1 MKERNKKLI
10 KRASVVA
17 WFLEL
22 LYWANTAA
30 YFCWLLGVWYYSP
43 DWHSGLFAVTEGVL
57 ISFGYPIQDISTAV
71 PIFVVAMVKGMLVSG
86 LMSLIFHNIRRIFDV
101 STGVDWDSIAPTPF
115 QPANVKLLR
124 QVGFYAIAIP
134 LVKFFSH
141 WLAQII
147 HASEQIP
154 EFNIITFFTTTI
166 MFPHK
171 LPIPSISLEEIF
183 MGVAIFCLAQIFAY
197 GVELQTDVDGLL

>member
-71 PIFVVAMVKGMLVSG
+71 PIFVVAMVNGMLVSG

-134 LVKFFSH
+134 LVKFFS
-141 WLAQII
+141 
-147 HASEQIP
+147 
-154 EFNIITFFTTTI
+154 
-166 MFPHK
+166 
-171 LPIPSISLEEIF
+171 
-183 MGVAIFCLAQIFAY
+183 G
-197 GVELQTDVDGLL
+197 